1 MKVEGKKTD
10 KAELIGKI
18 AGQARKTKKYVAKV
32 ANAVTDAINR
42 PYLQE
47 KKLPWSA
54 SALLRSWKEKQG
66 KELILRQE
74 KLFRSQLKRF
84 LSLDQG
90 RV

>member
-32 ANAVTDAINR
+32 ANAVTDTINR

-47 KKLPWSA
+47 KKL
-54 SALLRSWKEKQG
+54 L
-66 KELILRQE
+66 
-74 KLFRSQLKRF
+74 
-84 LSLDQG
+84 
-90 RV
+90 